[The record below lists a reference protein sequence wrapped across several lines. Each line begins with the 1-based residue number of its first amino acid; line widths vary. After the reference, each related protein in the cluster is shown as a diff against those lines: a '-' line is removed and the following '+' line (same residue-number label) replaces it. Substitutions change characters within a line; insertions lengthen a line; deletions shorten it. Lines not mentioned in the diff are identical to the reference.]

1 MQVLHCD
8 NLAEVQEEGLSMRC
22 PSCGMQD
29 SKVVDSRP
37 SDDGSTIRR
46 RRECLACG
54 RRFTTYERLGE
65 NPLVVL
71 KSDGT
76 SEVFDREKILHGLY
90 IACAKRPINPDDIN
104 ALVEGLEL
112 ELRNRN
118 RTEVESKELGNMVLR
133 RLRDLDE
140 VAYIRF
146 ASVYKDFK
154 SVAEFSKALEGLN

>member
-1 MQVLHCD
+1 
-8 NLAEVQEEGLSMRC
+8 MRC
-22 PSCGMQD
+22 PSCGFVD

-37 SDDGSTIRR
+37 SDDGSSIRR
-46 RRECLACG
+46 RRECLSCG

-76 SEVFDREKILHGLY
+76 SEVYNREKIIRGIY
-90 IACAKRPINPDDIN
+90 IACAKRHITPEQIN
-104 ALVEGLEL
+104 ALVDRLEADR
-112 ELRNRN
+112 RNAN
-118 RTEVESKELGNMVLR
+118 RTEINSKELGTMVME

-146 ASVYKDFK
+146 ASVYQDFK
-154 SVAEFSKALEGLN
+154 NLEEFSAALKGM

>member
-1 MQVLHCD
+1 
-8 NLAEVQEEGLSMRC
+8 MRC
-22 PSCGMQD
+22 PSCGHLE

-37 SDDGSTIRR
+37 SEDGTTIRR
-46 RRECLACG
+46 RRECLKCG
-54 RRFTTYERLGE
+54 RRFTTYERLGD

-76 SEVFDREKILHGLY
+76 SEVYNREKIIRGLY
-90 IACAKRPINPDDIN
+90 IACAKRHIAPEQINSLVDDM
-104 ALVEGLEL
+104 EL
-112 ELRNRN
+112 ELRNSGKS
-118 RTEVESKELGNMVLR
+118 EIQSKDLGDMALK

-154 SVAEFSKALEGLN
+154 NVDEFSQALKGM